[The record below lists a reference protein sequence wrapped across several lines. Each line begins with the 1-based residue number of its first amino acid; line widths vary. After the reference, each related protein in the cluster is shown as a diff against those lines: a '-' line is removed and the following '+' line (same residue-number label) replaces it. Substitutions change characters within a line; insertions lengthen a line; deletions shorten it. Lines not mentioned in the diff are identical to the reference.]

1 MLNNEIKFSL
11 TVIVL
16 AILLAAFIVLM
27 PVQAS
32 AVEVDSD
39 AHPASEIT
47 IVPIAHTSPLADIS
61 IHIAVYIALTALVC
75 LLCRVLGKVDVA
87 YFFDKYRKKAV
98 NSHRN
103 HAC

>member
-11 TVIVL
+11 TIIVL

-27 PVQAS
+27 PVPTS

-61 IHIAVYIALTALVC
+61 FHVAVYIALTALIC
-75 LLCRVLGKVDVA
+75 LLCWVLGKVDVA
-87 YFFDKYRKKAV
+87 YFFVRYHKKAV
-98 NSHRN
+98 SSHRN
-103 HAC
+103 HAG